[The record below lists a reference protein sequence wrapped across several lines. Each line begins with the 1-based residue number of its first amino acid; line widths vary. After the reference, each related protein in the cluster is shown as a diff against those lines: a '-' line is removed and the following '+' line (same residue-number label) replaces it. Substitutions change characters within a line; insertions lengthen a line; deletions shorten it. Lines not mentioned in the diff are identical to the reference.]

1 MKKYLILLAAIVLLT
16 GCGNQGD
23 NSKDMNGEQI
33 ADQNHNS
40 QGTENEGQNAE
51 EENQGFSFSA
61 GDLKIY
67 LNQEAAPFV
76 KTLGNA
82 MEQFEAPSCA
92 FQGMDVF
99 YVYPGFELSTYPLDG
114 SHYVSTIDL
123 IDDSVSTEEG
133 IYIGSTLD
141 DVVDKYGD
149 NYGKSGDIYTYISGD
164 TSLSFAIVNNV
175 VENITYMALVGD
187 QK

>member
-1 MKKYLILLAAIVLLT
+1 MKKYLVFLAAILLLT
-16 GCGNQGD
+16 GCGNKGD
-23 NSKDMNGEQI
+23 NGKDINGEQI
-33 ADQNHNS
+33 TDQQRNS
-40 QGTENEGQNAE
+40 QGNENENQDTE
-51 EENQGFSFSA
+51 EKNHGFSFSA

-99 YVYPGFELSTYPLDG
+99 YVYPGFELSTYPLNG

-141 DVVDKYGD
+141 DVVEKYGD
-149 NYGKSGDIYTYISGD
+149 NYSKSGDIYTYISGD